1 MVLPAPPLKNN
12 FKLLGFPWQSLW
24 LIRLLALLLQGAQ
37 VPLVGELRSR
47 IPSDP
52 PKKLK
57 SLYLM
62 KADSKF
68 PILLLA
74 LLQIEYRLD
83 IRIPFL
89 FLTADKPQLIK

>member
-1 MVLPAPPLKNN
+1 
-12 FKLLGFPWQSLW
+12 
-24 LIRLLALLLQGAQ
+24 
-37 VPLVGELRSR
+37 
-47 IPSDP
+47 
-52 PKKLK
+52 
-57 SLYLM
+57 M
-62 KADSKF
+62 KGDSKF